1 MRLVAALCL
10 AGAAAIA
17 PRGATKALSVR
28 GGTFCEIDAKQ
39 AGESCGIEAPERAVV
54 KTIRGAV
61 LFPLK
66 VLGIRGGADAEEE
79 EEEEESEAEA
89 EEEEADEEDEIDD
102 IVEDFY

>member
-79 EEEEESEAEA
+79 EEEESEAEA

>member
-39 AGESCGIEAPERAVV
+39 AGEQCGIEAPERAVV

-79 EEEEESEAEA
+79 EEEESEAEA
-89 EEEEADEEDEIDD
+89 EKEEADEEDELED
-102 IVEDFY
+102 IVEDFH